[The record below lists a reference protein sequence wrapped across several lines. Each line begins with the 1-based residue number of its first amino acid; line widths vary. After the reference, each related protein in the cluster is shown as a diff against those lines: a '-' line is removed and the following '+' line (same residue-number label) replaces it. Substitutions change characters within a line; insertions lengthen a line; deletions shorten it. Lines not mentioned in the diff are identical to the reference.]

1 MSKKTVRMQ
10 RTADQ
15 TITKLKR
22 LLANRKRA
30 AEGYKEEAEVLAEQL
45 RVCLIYIRAMIDEQ
59 ARVIIPVAAL
69 ERAKDSYLQM
79 MAKQDE
85 EGNILIDVSGLLGGA
100 QTGDKAEYVK
110 SLDEEEKTPEN
121 GTQEG
126 TS

>member
-45 RVCLIYIRAMIDEQ
+45 RICLIYIRAMIDEQ

-100 QTGDKAEYVK
+100 QAGDKAEDVK
-110 SLDEEEKTPEN
+110 TLDEEEKTPEK
-121 GTQEG
+121 GAQEE
-126 TS
+126 

>member
-100 QTGDKAEYVK
+100 QAGDKAEDRK
-110 SLDEEEKTPEN
+110 SLDEEGKTPEK
-121 GTQEG
+121 GAQEE
-126 TS
+126 

>member
-69 ERAKDSYLQM
+69 ERAKETYMQM

-85 EGNILIDVSGLLGGA
+85 EGNILIDVSGLPGGA
-100 QTGDKAEYVK
+100 QTGDKAEDRK
-110 SLDEEEKTPEN
+110 SLDEKEKTPEK
-121 GTQEG
+121 GAQEG
-126 TS
+126 TA

>member
-100 QTGDKAEYVK
+100 QTGDKAEDRK
-110 SLDEEEKTPEN
+110 SLDEEGKTPEK
-121 GTQEG
+121 GAQEE
-126 TS
+126 

>member
-59 ARVIIPVAAL
+59 ARVIIPVAAI
-69 ERAKDSYLQM
+69 ERAAESYMQM
-79 MAKQDE
+79 MAKRDE
-85 EGNILIDVSGLLGGA
+85 EGNILIDVSGRLGGA
-100 QTGDKAEYVK
+100 QTGDKAEDGKRVE
-110 SLDEEEKTPEN
+110 EEEKTPEK
-121 GTQEG
+121 GAQEG
-126 TS
+126 TA

>member
-85 EGNILIDVSGLLGGA
+85 EGNLLIDVSGLLGGA
-100 QTGDKAEYVK
+100 QAGDKAEGRK
-110 SLDEEEKTPEN
+110 SLDEEEKMPEK
-121 GTQEG
+121 GAQEE
-126 TS
+126 

>member
-69 ERAKDSYLQM
+69 ERAKETYMQM

-100 QTGDKAEYVK
+100 QAGDKAEDRK
-110 SLDEEEKTPEN
+110 SLDEEEKMPEK
-121 GTQEG
+121 GAQEG
-126 TS
+126 TA

>member
-22 LLANRKRA
+22 LLDNRKRA

-59 ARVIIPVAAL
+59 ARVIIPVAAI
-69 ERAKDSYLQM
+69 ERAAESYMQM
-79 MAKQDE
+79 MAKRDE
-85 EGNILIDVSGLLGGA
+85 EGNILIDVSGRLGGA
-100 QTGDKAEYVK
+100 QRGDKAEDGK
-110 SLDEEEKTPEN
+110 SLDEEKKTPEK
-121 GTQEG
+121 GAEEE
-126 TS
+126 

>member
-30 AEGYKEEAEVLAEQL
+30 AEGYKEEAEVLSEQL

-59 ARVIIPVAAL
+59 ARVIIPVVAL
-69 ERAKDSYLQM
+69 ERAKETYMQM

-85 EGNILIDVSGLLGGA
+85 EGNILIDVSGRLGGA
-100 QTGDKAEYVK
+100 QTGDKAEDRK
-110 SLDEEEKTPEN
+110 SLDEEGKTPEK
-121 GTQEG
+121 GAQEE
-126 TS
+126 